1 MEEVLALQTQGRTMH
16 EGDAPHHSLGVHAAH
31 AIFFVP
37 SQSRCKDGSKSFSES
52 HLLHVFDVRF
62 SVGFCNRST
71 LLVAETSVLLC

>member
-37 SQSRCKDGSKSFSES
+37 SQSRCKDGSKSFSQS
-52 HLLHVFDVRF
+52 LISYMCF
-62 SVGFCNRST
+62 SIGICSRST
-71 LLVAETSVLLC
+71 LLVDETTVLLC